1 MTLQTAA
8 QQKAQTEID
17 DVIGTDRLPTL
28 ADRAR
33 LPYFEALFTE
43 VLRMYTFIPISKLF
57 FVPSS
62 FIFIFPTS
70 ILWTE
75 LIAFFHK
82 SQTCHIRS
90 VKKTSMMGISSPK
103 AR

>member
-43 VLRMYTFIPISKLF
+43 VLRMYTFIPISKFF

-62 FIFIFPTS
+62 FIFPTS

-75 LIAFFHK
+75 LIVFFHK
-82 SQTCHIRS
+82 SQTCHS